1 MMRTPM
7 PSRSR
12 SNTGLGIVGVVL
24 LIVVCIAISVLV
36 YAGGIMLLAL
46 AFGWAMPF
54 TKALLIAAG
63 LVILSGLV
71 ARH

>member
-1 MMRTPM
+1 MMRTHV
-7 PSRSR
+7 PSRPR
-12 SNTGLGIVGVVL
+12 RNTGLDFAGVVL
-24 LIVVCIAISVLV
+24 LVIVCIAISVLT
-36 YAGGIMLLAL
+36 YAGGIMAL

>member
-1 MMRTPM
+1 
-7 PSRSR
+7 
-12 SNTGLGIVGVVL
+12 VL
-24 LIVVCIAISVLV
+24 LVIVCIAISVLT

>member
-1 MMRTPM
+1 M
-7 PSRSR
+7 
-12 SNTGLGIVGVVL
+12 GLDIVAVVL
-24 LIVVCIAISVLV
+24 LVIVCIVLSVLI